1 MWIKELEQHP
11 EYATLNCH
19 PHYTSFQEAILCFTT
34 KEAKENTYKFYC
46 DN

>member
-11 EYATLNCH
+11 EYATLNSH
-19 PHYTSFQEAILCFTT
+19 PHYISFQDAILSCKT
-34 KEAKENTYKFYC
+34 KEETENTYRFYC